1 MDFTHGKAPALIPSK
16 TAIYFIL
23 SMTVGIRK
31 AVSLELEKAI
41 LLAEA
46 EKATLLVVKLDRV
59 SSSVAFIS
67 NLIEDMKL

>member
-16 TAIYFIL
+16 TAICFIL

-31 AVSLELEKAI
+31 AVLELKKAI

-46 EKATLLVVKLDRV
+46 EKATLLVAKLARV
-59 SSSVAFIS
+59 SRSVAFIS

>member
-16 TAIYFIL
+16 TAICFIL

-31 AVSLELEKAI
+31 AVLELKKAI

-46 EKATLLVVKLDRV
+46 EKATLLVAKLARV
-59 SSSVAFIS
+59 SRSVAFIS
-67 NLIEDMKL
+67 NLIEDAKI